1 VTLTLDL
8 ILIKLN
14 TVVVYNRMMRTKED
28 NPCPQP
34 SLVTLTLELILI
46 KLNTVVGDNLMMC
59 TEEDNLLFNKTISR
73 EIIRSSSSIC
83 G

>member
-1 VTLTLDL
+1 
-8 ILIKLN
+8 
-14 TVVVYNRMMRTKED
+14 
-28 NPCPQP
+28 
-34 SLVTLTLELILI
+34 VTLTLELILI